1 MNYYHILGI
10 NKGASEEEIKKAFRK
25 LAHKHHPDKKGGDE
39 KKFKEINEA
48 YSILS
53 DKKKREQYDK
63 YGRVFSAGGGDAGP
77 QWGGQEPFGGFS
89 GAGFSTDSGFG
100 FGFDPSSFSE
110 GADLSDVFEAFF
122 EGMGVRQKRRT
133 YERGGDI
140 EIIQEIS
147 LEEAFKGVEK
157 EIRYK
162 ILVDCEKCEG
172 KGYDQKAG
180 FDKCAVCGGRGEIKE
195 TRKSFFGSFT
205 QVKQCKECMGTGQI
219 SKSPCVQCRGTGRI
233 SGERQVKIKI
243 VQGIHDGQLITIKGA
258 GEAGQRGTGAGDLY
272 VRIKIK
278 PHNIFHREGNDLIIS
293 KNVKLMDILLGKK
306 IEIPIISSHKLH
318 IEIPTDFDIRQNV
331 IISNEGMPVFG
342 AYGRGNLIVE
352 LKIKTPKKISAKA
365 KKSLEDIE
373 KEIE

>member
-1 MNYYHILGI
+1 MDYYHILGI
-10 NKGASEEEIKKAFRK
+10 NKGASEEDVKKAFRR
-25 LAHKHHPDKKGGDE
+25 LAHKYHPDKKGGDE

-48 YSILS
+48 YSVLS
-53 DKKKREQYDK
+53 DNKKREQYDK
-63 YGRVFSAGGGDAGP
+63 YGKVFEGAGP
-77 QWGGQEPFGGFS
+77 QWSGQGPFGGFS
-89 GAGFSTDSGFG
+89 AESGFG
-100 FGFDPSSFSE
+100 FGFDPSSFSGE
-110 GADLSDVFEAFF
+110 ADLSDVFEAFF

-133 YERGGDI
+133 YERGGDV

-157 EIRYK
+157 EIKYK
-162 ILVDCEKCEG
+162 ILVACEKCVG

-180 FDKCAVCGGRGEIKE
+180 FDKCSVCGGRGEIKE

-205 QVKQCKECMGTGQI
+205 QVRQCKECAGAGQI
-219 SKSPCVQCRGTGRI
+219 SKSPCSQCHGTGRI

-243 VQGIHDGQLITIKGA
+243 LSGIHDGQLITMKGA
-258 GEAGQRGTGAGDLY
+258 GEAGQRGTETGDLY
-272 VRIKIK
+272 VRVKIK
-278 PHNIFHREGNDLIIS
+278 PHHIFHREGNDLIIR
-293 KNVKLMDILLGKK
+293 KDVKLIDILLGKK
-306 IEIPIISSHKLH
+306 IEIPIISGHKLH

-331 IISNEGMPVFG
+331 IIANEGMPVFG

-365 KKSLEDIE
+365 KKALEDIE

>member
-89 GAGFSTDSGFG
+89 GAGFSADSGFG

-195 TRKSFFGSFT
+195 
-205 QVKQCKECMGTGQI
+205 
-219 SKSPCVQCRGTGRI
+219 
-233 SGERQVKIKI
+233 KI

-306 IEIPIISSHKLH
+306 IEIPIISGYKLH

>member
-1 MNYYHILGI
+1 MNDYYHILGI

-25 LAHKHHPDKKGGDE
+25 LAHKYHPDKKGGDE

-48 YSILS
+48 YSVLS

-63 YGRVFSAGGGDAGP
+63 YGRVFEGAGQ
-77 QWGGQEPFGGFS
+77 QWSGQSPFEGFSGGFS
-89 GAGFSTDSGFG
+89 SDGGFG
-100 FGFDPSSFSE
+100 FGFDPSSFGE

-133 YERGGDI
+133 YERGGDV

-147 LEEAFKGVEK
+147 LEEAFRGAEK

-162 ILVDCEKCEG
+162 ILVNCEKCEG

-180 FDKCAVCGGRGEIKE
+180 FEKCSVCAGRGEIKE

-219 SKSPCVQCRGTGRI
+219 SKSPCAQCRGTGRI
-233 SGERQVKIKI
+233 SGERQVKVKI
-243 VQGIHDGQLITIKGA
+243 VTGIHDGQLITMKGT
-258 GEAGQRGTGAGDLY
+258 GEAGQRGTEAGDLY

-278 PHNIFHREGNDLIIS
+278 PHHIFHREGNDLIV
-293 KNVKLMDILLGKK
+293 KKEVKLVDILLGKK
-306 IEIPIISSHKLH
+306 IEISTISGRKLYV
-318 IEIPTDFDIRQNV
+318 EIPADFDIRQNM
-331 IISNEGMPVFG
+331 IIGSEGMPVFG
-342 AYGRGNLIVE
+342 SYGRGNLIVE
-352 LKIKTPKKISAKA
+352 LKIKTPKKISARA
-365 KKSLEDIE
+365 KKVLEDLE